1 MTNPHDEHPAAP
13 LPEGIGRSAYV
24 SFALVLVTVAAAVRD
39 PGFLGSNGTILDRLF
54 GAVLALGAVGSALNG
69 FRWRGNGLLRV
80 IANPAFAW
88 PAVVVGIIYGIVS

>member
-1 MTNPHDEHPAAP
+1 MANPDAP
-13 LPEGIGRSAYV
+13 PPPPVAEGVGRSAYV

-39 PGFLGSNGTILDRLF
+39 PGILGSHGTILDRLF

-69 FRWRGNGLLRV
+69 FRWRGNGLLRL